1 MFLVT
6 WIAIYFIS
14 ILVYC
19 FAGIPFVESIFE
31 VASILGTVGMSMG
44 GITANSPAF
53 IFYFSALIMLIG
65 RLEVF
70 VVFYGIIY
78 SIRTPISKILTF
90 KSRRKE

>member
-1 MFLVT
+1 
-6 WIAIYFIS
+6 
-14 ILVYC
+14 
-19 FAGIPFVESIFE
+19 
-31 VASILGTVGMSMG
+31 MSMG

-53 IFYFSALIMLIG
+53 IFYFSTLIMLIG